1 MTRPA
6 MVRADTIDVQ
16 DHSAPSAKDH
26 PSHHHLPESHLP
38 ESASGHSAAPIAPHQ
53 AETLREVAHE
63 TAEEEA
69 RGPRV
74 SWTNGK
80 GCGTGAV
87 LQPYAGDSDDDD
99 HRPSSGAGLSRDL
112 AGGTNGSDMY
122 RHDHQ
127 QQQQDALAVAQNGG
141 VSSSDEGDLDGD
153 GDTDLEDDMMD
164 KISSSPSI
172 EDGGCNP
179 VAAPVAWP
187 RRVSSLPSFLR
198 DLCPVTKAPSA
209 IQAMPSKS
217 GPAEPP
223 LPVPRTSV
231 HLQQMG
237 IAAAE
242 WQCNRH
248 LPRGEYADWH
258 NGDFDDGHD
267 GYHDRHDVNR
277 FSNDRGISGGVQRNH
292 RTSTIAAEPDARKRG
307 LCVELGP
314 PSEERGVGGRLAG
327 HGTIDD
333 DEYGGYTSG
342 GLPLTFP
349 YEPSFEEDDDSDY
362 SLPDELSYLE
372 SEDIDFEFVYALH
385 TFVATVEGQA
395 NATKG
400 DTMVLLDDSN
410 SYWWLV
416 RVVKDSSIGYL
427 PAEHI
432 ETPTE
437 RLARLNKHRNI
448 DLSATM
454 LGDQTAKQ
462 KNSFKGIRRRRKT
475 VTFADPT
482 YVDYSDFDY
491 STDEED
497 IEELFGPHPTT
508 AQQQREPQKQE
519 RQQSAPTE
527 DEATDES
534 AKVEPLKTRA
544 ISQDTV
550 AESAKEEPAGQEEIR
565 GSDEL
570 IENKPDG
577 PSRSRNGTVRNTDSF
592 FKDESVETK
601 KISLTPNLLRDD
613 NTPRES
619 TESVTRDLKS
629 RTSLD
634 KLDKELVSD
643 KERKKSKDKDK
654 KDKDKKP
661 SAIRS
666 FFSRKDK
673 KKAAEDDD
681 ESFGKRSMDMIS
693 ESRDS
698 EDRAV
703 DEQPSSDKP
712 GAQRN
717 PGKLQ
722 KASLAGKAPGGTA
735 QKSVELA
742 SYLAEGRNNDVSNVP
757 PASMRIVDPE
767 SRETQEV
774 PPDQRKQTHE
784 ATRERSS
791 SAAAQREEKSVISKI
806 TPTRS
811 ASTGQDP
818 KLQKTVKAKAR
829 MELDASDSS
838 EVEEPVTDQGQQT
851 PHEASTEE
859 QNGERGGEREIST
872 GPQLPGTFPDSYEP
886 TSTISSDKTVTPQ
899 HPQQN
904 PMERA
909 HIPPTQTSP
918 LNTSDPP
925 ALVVDTSSPEGNSPE
940 ASPSPDQVHTMADSQ
955 RGGSSAS
962 KEPSWDDTKLRAFF
976 DETDHIRDLLAV
988 VYDKSNV
995 EPAGSDHPIV
1005 GGLFREQN
1013 AKLAEITTQLDNMLG
1028 DWLARKQRLRGT
1040 I

>member
-1 MTRPA
+1 M
-6 MVRADTIDVQ
+6 
-16 DHSAPSAKDH
+16 
-26 PSHHHLPESHLP
+26 
-38 ESASGHSAAPIAPHQ
+38 
-53 AETLREVAHE
+53 
-63 TAEEEA
+63 
-69 RGPRV
+69 
-74 SWTNGK
+74 
-80 GCGTGAV
+80 
-87 LQPYAGDSDDDD
+87 
-99 HRPSSGAGLSRDL
+99 
-112 AGGTNGSDMY
+112 
-122 RHDHQ
+122 
-127 QQQQDALAVAQNGG
+127 
-141 VSSSDEGDLDGD
+141 
-153 GDTDLEDDMMD
+153 
-164 KISSSPSI
+164 
-172 EDGGCNP
+172 
-179 VAAPVAWP
+179 
-187 RRVSSLPSFLR
+187 
-198 DLCPVTKAPSA
+198 
-209 IQAMPSKS
+209 
-217 GPAEPP
+217 
-223 LPVPRTSV
+223 
-231 HLQQMG
+231 
-237 IAAAE
+237 
-242 WQCNRH
+242 
-248 LPRGEYADWH
+248 
-258 NGDFDDGHD
+258 
-267 GYHDRHDVNR
+267 
-277 FSNDRGISGGVQRNH
+277 
-292 RTSTIAAEPDARKRG
+292 AAEPDARKRG
-307 LCVELGP
+307 LFMELGLP
-314 PSEERGVGGRLAG
+314 GQGSGAGGCFSG
-327 HGTIDD
+327 HGTFDD
-333 DEYGGYTSG
+333 DEYGGYSSE

-349 YEPSFEEDDDSDY
+349 YEPSLEEDDDSEY
-362 SLPDELSYLE
+362 SLPDELRYVE
-372 SEDIDFEFVYALH
+372 SGWAGDCLQAAEDIDFEFVYALH

-448 DLSATM
+448 DVSATRRDVGGKHANKPQLSAAM
-454 LGDQTAKQ
+454 LGDQSAKQ
-462 KNSFKGIRRRRKT
+462 KTSFKGIRRRRKT

-508 AQQQREPQKQE
+508 AQQHREPQKRE
-519 RQQSAPTE
+519 KQQSALKTSTE

-544 ISQDTV
+544 TSQD
-550 AESAKEEPAGQEEIR
+550 AESAKEEPAGQEEV
-565 GSDEL
+565 GESDEL

-601 KISLTPNLLRDD
+601 KITLTPNLLRDD
-613 NTPRES
+613 NTPRGS
-619 TESVTRDLKS
+619 TESATRDPKS
-629 RTSLD
+629 TASLD

-643 KERKKSKDKDK
+643 KERKKGKEKDK

-681 ESFGKRSMDMIS
+681 ESIGKRSMDMVS

-703 DEQPSSDKP
+703 DDQTYADRPAS
-712 GAQRN
+712 AQRN
-717 PGKLQ
+717 PAKLQ
-722 KASLAGKAPGGTA
+722 KVAPADKAPGGTA
-735 QKSVELA
+735 QKSVELS

-767 SRETQEV
+767 TRETQEV
-774 PPDQRKQTHE
+774 PSNQQQQTRD
-784 ATRERSS
+784 ATRDRSS
-791 SAAAQREEKSVISKI
+791 SATAQREERSVISKI
-806 TPTRS
+806 MPTR
-811 ASTGQDP
+811 TGQDP
-818 KLQKTVKAKAR
+818 KPQKTVEAKAR
-829 MELDASDSS
+829 MELDASDNP
-838 EVEEPVTDQGQQT
+838 EVEEPAADQAQQT
-851 PHEASTEE
+851 PHEPSKE
-859 QNGERGGEREIST
+859 QNGGREMST
-872 GPQLPGTFPDSYEP
+872 RPSLPGASPDGDP
-886 TSTISSDKTVTPQ
+886 ISRDKTVTPQ

-904 PMERA
+904 TMERA
-909 HIPPTQTSP
+909 HMPATQTTP
-918 LNTSDPP
+918 LNTSNPP

-940 ASPSPDQVHTMADSQ
+940 ASPSPDQVQTMADRQ

-962 KEPSWDDTKLRAFF
+962 KEPTWDDTKLRAFF
-976 DETDHIRDLLAV
+976 DETDHIRDLLVV